1 MAKIAGIGRPV
12 LLNSLENWAK
22 TARDRGE
29 NENFAGLAAGET
41 SLSSFLAPACVRC
54 GHRFLST
61 FSDLWGL
68 EVHVKIAQNR
78 AFCTNFGRVDVLS
91 VNC

>member
-1 MAKIAGIGRPV
+1 MAKIAGIGRRV

-22 TARDRGE
+22 TARDTGE
-29 NENFAGLAAGET
+29 NQKFAGLAAGEDVFVT
-41 SLSSFLAPACVRC
+41 FSCARVVRR

-78 AFCTNFGRVDVLS
+78 AFCTNFGRVDVLI
-91 VNC
+91 VKC

>member
-41 SLSSFLAPACVRC
+41 FVKFSCARVRALRAQIFVDFF
-54 GHRFLST
+54 RFVGVGSPN
-61 FSDLWGL
+61 
-68 EVHVKIAQNR
+68 ENR
-78 AFCTNFGRVDVLS
+78 AKPRFCTNFGRVDVLS